1 MSTHLEQ
8 ARAAYKSERAVLAG
22 NRARAGLAHERLALA
37 ALAAVEAGE
46 DLNEVGRAIGLHPT
60 DAAGLIEEA
69 RQLAPAL
76 PGRPGRSPE
85 HVIMRYAAGEIGRE
99 ELIETLGSWPYVA
112 SQPITEGLH
121 DDYASFTPGSFD
133 EVQRA
138 VNLSYIDDDTFE
150 EIVQRFAQRFQ

>member
-8 ARAAYKSERAVLAG
+8 AREAYKSEQAVLAG
-22 NRARAGLAHERLALA
+22 NRARTALAHERLALA

-60 DAAGLIEEA
+60 NAAELIEKA

-85 HVIMRYAAGEIGRE
+85 HVIMRYAAGEISRE
-99 ELIETLGSWPYVA
+99 ELIETLATWPYVQA
-112 SQPITEGLH
+112 QPITEGLH

-133 EVQRA
+133 EVEKA
-138 VNLSYIDDDTFE
+138 ANLSYIDDDTYE
-150 EIVQRFAQRFQ
+150 VILQRYALRYQ